1 MSKGPGIVQ
10 IPLRFAY
17 SIDTVKNLLIDVD
30 SNSVMDIAFGF
41 RKIEGPYILCSRI
54 VCACSG
60 AAFWIHCVP
69 TQRYLRVLEVSA
81 SGHLTCPTN
90 GSLTSTYLVS
100 REGNQ
105 IAKGRNVDL
114 SINNM
119 GPYKVKVCVVWCVQL
134 PDMYVFDQSRNCE
147 FAKLS
152 FKLSNRGQ

>member
-10 IPLRFAY
+10 TSLRFAY
-17 SIDTVKNLLIDVD
+17 SIDTVRNLLIDVD
-30 SNSVMDIAFGF
+30 SNSLMDIAFGF
-41 RKIEGPYILCSRI
+41 RKIERPHALYSRI
-54 VCACSG
+54 ICFFS
-60 AAFWIHCVP
+60 
-69 TQRYLRVLEVSA
+69 LEVSV
-81 SGHLTCPTN
+81 SGHPTCPTN

-134 PDMYVFDQSRNCE
+134 PDMSLTNPGIASLRVCE
-147 FAKLS
+147 
-152 FKLSNRGQ
+152 LSNRWTVSLQASI